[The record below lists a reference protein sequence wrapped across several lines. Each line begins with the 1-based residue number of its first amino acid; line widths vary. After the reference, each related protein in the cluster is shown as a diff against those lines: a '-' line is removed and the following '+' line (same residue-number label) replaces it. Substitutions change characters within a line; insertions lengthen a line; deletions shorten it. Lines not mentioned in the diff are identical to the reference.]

1 MCFKIK
7 NTLVLIFLESLGCV
21 VTIMAAVKAAN
32 LGNSLSQAKVT
43 YNTDSNENT

>member
-32 LGNSLSQAKVT
+32 LGNSLS
-43 YNTDSNENT
+43 